1 MQITKIMLDI
11 FVILIIVT
19 SMSCNFLNK
28 FVLHFVVRLIRMSV
42 LIYQAAN
49 TLSQSHNQLQNKNI
63 NNINFFIFTLW
74 QIQQLSCSG

>member
-11 FVILIIVT
+11 FVILIMVT

-28 FVLHFVVRLIRMSV
+28 FVLHFVVRLISKSV